1 MVLEFI
7 LKALDRHFDETR
19 LLIDQLTDENI
30 HSEPVQTGRPLGE
43 IVLHMIRAFEFYS
56 RGTTTD
62 VWEPLPY
69 NLDKYNTASG
79 IKTLYEAVL
88 KRTEEY
94 LSRLILKDVEE
105 IIKPKE
111 KSASKLSFL
120 MEMLE
125 HSVQHRGQILVYYRL
140 IGLEP
145 AAIPYLV

>member
-7 LKALDRHFDETR
+7 LKALDRHFNETR

-69 NLDKYNTASG
+69 NLDSYNTASD
-79 IKTLYEAVL
+79 IKTLYESTL
-88 KRTEEY
+88 KRTKEY
-94 LSRLILKDVEE
+94 LARLPPEEVKE
-105 IIKPKE
+105 IIKPNE
-111 KSASKLSFL
+111 KSASRLSFL

-125 HSVQHRGQILVYYRL
+125 HSIQHRGQILVYYRL

-145 AAIPYLV
+145 SIIPYLV